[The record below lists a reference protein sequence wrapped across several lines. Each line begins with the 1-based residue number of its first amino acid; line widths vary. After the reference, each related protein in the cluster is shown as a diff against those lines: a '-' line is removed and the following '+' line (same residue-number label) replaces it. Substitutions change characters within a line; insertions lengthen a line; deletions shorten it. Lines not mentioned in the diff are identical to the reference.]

1 MIFLPEH
8 CELIKSGDKTHTRR
22 LKLPHHHF
30 AAAQKIGMN
39 ELQDR
44 VYERLARHHSRLKW
58 EVGRDYAV
66 CPGRGKHQVAR
77 IKLLGIRSERI
88 QDISH
93 EDIGA
98 EGITHVWP
106 VMLNTA
112 YLITGAKNE
121 DELKRHLFKAE
132 FAGLW
137 DGINKKAGSF
147 WSDNPEVWVLEFELA
162 R

>member
-8 CELIKSGDKTHTRR
+8 CELIKSGDKTQTRR
-22 LKLPHHHF
+22 LRKPDHYHM
-30 AAAQKIGMN
+30 AGMVH
-39 ELQDR
+39 EVLRGR
-44 VYERLARHHSRLKW
+44 VFSLAKGRRLKW
-58 EVGRDYAV
+58 EVGRTYAV

-77 IKLLGIRSERI
+77 IRLLGIKCEKI
-88 QDISH
+88 QDISY

-98 EGITHVWP
+98 EGITRIWP
-106 VMLNTA
+106 VPMNTA

-121 DELKRHLFKAE
+121 DELKWHLFRAE

-137 DGINKKAGSF
+137 DSINKKAGSF

-162 R
+162 K